1 MAVLVPHGESRAAA
15 RAHSASL
22 FAGGVEGAWAFPWV
36 LPLALLRR
44 PLGREE
50 LKILAGRLREASL
63 DGGGRIQSGEGAAL
77 PFPESAPAPFRAL
90 LVYGPAMDLP
100 LSPGLFGGTDGVLH
114 VFSRAVL
121 GCAIVTAPPTAPD
134 AGKISFRA
142 AAAANMLYRREDAA
156 GPGEDTAG
164 LFFTWKLG
172 KPVWLPP
179 VKKHR

>member
-1 MAVLVPHGESRAAA
+1 MAVLVPYGESRAAA
-15 RAHSASL
+15 RALSASL
-22 FAGGVEGAWAFPWV
+22 FARGVQGAWAFPWV

-90 LVYGPAMDLP
+90 SVYGPVMDLP
-100 LSPGLFGGTDGVLH
+100 LSPGLFGGMDGILH

-121 GCAIVTAPPTAPD
+121 GCAIAAAAPD

-142 AAAANMLYRREDAA
+142 AAAANMLYRREDPA
-156 GPGEDTAG
+156 GPGKDTAG